1 MKYYDVVAF
10 GGATKDIFL
19 FLKTSYLV
27 GLRSYYI
34 EIPAN
39 RKLEVDEIREYTGGS
54 ATNAAA
60 TFRAFGKKVLVI
72 SRIGKD
78 DNGKFVKA
86 DLEGRGIEYKFSY
99 TKVTPFTVVITTE
112 GEMSLL
118 VYRGPQENW
127 NANDIRFNGRT
138 RLVYIGPMPASDIEV
153 TKKAIEIGKKNNAI
167 IVWNPGSSEIDM
179 GINELRSLIS
189 NVDIIC
195 MNDDEVKR
203 FTGVKNPVDGA
214 KLLGKLAKVAI
225 VTLGSKGS
233 ITVKGDKLYRAGVYP
248 AKQINF
254 VGAGDAFCAGFS
266 NAILDNKPIEI
277 AISLGAYNAASVVS
291 HYGAKEGIVNSYPK
305 ELLNIKVEQI

>member
-39 RKLEVDEIREYTGGS
+39 RKLDVDEIREYTGGS
-54 ATNAAA
+54 ATNTAA

-86 DLEGRGIEYKFSY
+86 DLERRGIEYKFSY
-99 TKVTPFTVVITTE
+99 TEVTPFTVVITTE

-127 NANDIRFNGRT
+127 NANDIRFTGRT

-189 NVDIIC
+189 NVDKIC

-203 FTGVKNPVDGA
+203 FT
-214 KLLGKLAKVAI
+214 
-225 VTLGSKGS
+225 
-233 ITVKGDKLYRAGVYP
+233 
-248 AKQINF
+248 
-254 VGAGDAFCAGFS
+254 
-266 NAILDNKPIEI
+266 
-277 AISLGAYNAASVVS
+277 
-291 HYGAKEGIVNSYPK
+291 
-305 ELLNIKVEQI
+305 